1 MTAPT
6 HRVFAVGWVLIG
18 NMILYSLNVSPI
30 NYYISMIIML
40 QIGKYGAL
48 FPDIDHSWQN
58 VKEKTAP
65 NFIINNIIHLTG
77 GKHRSWQTHSLDIA
91 ILSTIIGYNIPI
103 YLYNIQKI
111 DSLNREIL
119 SIVIIGFCIGWLSHL
134 FSDMLTSAGVRIT
147 AFSKRKIALVPKQLF
162 GLRFNTGNQWEG
174 FVYQSIKILNL
185 VIGIIAIAY
194 PLLRPY
200 IILSIN

>member
-65 NFIINNIIHLTG
+65 NFIINKIIHLTG

-134 FSDMLTSAGVRIT
+134 FSDMLTLAGVRIT

-162 GLRFNTGNQWEG
+162 RLRFNTGNQWEG

-194 PLLRPY
+194 PLIRPY